1 MTCIDKLRL
10 DHPEYGV
17 GIILDYIKSNCPNKY
32 LTDPE
37 YCPEDGP
44 TCACIDCWMREVPE
58 QTQKDIEI
66 TKEIVSS
73 KNQLRVAIHTAD
85 LDKPYFE
92 LIDQVFE
99 WASKIKD
106 RDIDIRIM

>member
-1 MTCIDKLRL
+1 MTCIDKMRL
-10 DHPEYGV
+10 DHPDWSV
-17 GIILDYIKSNCPNKY
+17 TTILDHISTDCPNKY
-32 LTDPE
+32 LIDPE
-37 YCPEDGP
+37 YCPEESG
-44 TCACIDCWMREVPE
+44 CACIDCWMREVPE

-66 TKEIVSS
+66 TKEIISG
-73 KNQLRVAIHTAD
+73 KNHLHVTIHTAD